1 MIIPRTFQKIKDRY
15 QHKTGPY
22 AHLFQPYD
30 GDEVVSLDCE
40 TTSLDVSKGEIIS
53 IGAVKIKGRRVLTS
67 DRLDLKLEP
76 PESLDGESIKIHK
89 LRGTDLVGG
98 IALEEALER
107 VLDFVGNRPV
117 LGYYVNYDIR
127 MLDKY
132 LRPKYGFGLPNK
144 SIELSHVYHDIIKW
158 KSVGGNIDLR
168 FDTISR
174 KLDVPMMER
183 HTAIGDALTVAL
195 MFLRLKYGEPP
206 EADC

>member
-30 GDEVVSLDCE
+30 GDEIVSLDCE
-40 TTSLDVSKGEIIS
+40 TTNLDVSKGEIIS
-53 IGAVKIKGRRVLTS
+53 IGAVKIKGRRVITS
-67 DRLDLKLEP
+67 DRLDLKLKP

-89 LRGTDLVGG
+89 LRETDLEDG
-98 IALEEALER
+98 IEMEEALEK
-107 VLDFVGNRPV
+107 VLDYVGNRPI

-127 MLDKY
+127 MLDKF
-132 LRPKYGFGLPNK
+132 LRPRYGFGLPNK

-158 KSVGGNIDLR
+158 KSIGGNVDLR

-174 KLDVPMMER
+174 KLDIPMMER

-206 EADC
+206 EADY